1 MIKKPPGVNLL
12 NQFFIIFS
20 GLFNQCMQKLDVNRE
35 QLFISEGKSLF
46 KSHKIFFLD
55 NLFSRSIFLLKS
67 ILDTFWEEKFFS
79 ISSAN
84 SPGPDPRSIHSPF
97 FWGFNSLIR

>member
-1 MIKKPPGVNLL
+1 MIKKPPGINLL

-35 QLFISEGKSLF
+35 QLLISGGKSLF
-46 KSHKIFFLD
+46 KSHKIFLLD

-67 ILDTFWEEKFFS
+67 ILATFWEEKFFS

-84 SPGPDPRSIHSPF
+84 IPGPDPRSIHSPF
-97 FWGFNSLIR
+97 FWGFNSLIN

>member
-1 MIKKPPGVNLL
+1 
-12 NQFFIIFS
+12 
-20 GLFNQCMQKLDVNRE
+20 MQKLDVNRE
-35 QLFISEGKSLF
+35 QLLISGGKSLF
-46 KSHKIFFLD
+46 KSHKIFLLD

-97 FWGFNSLIR
+97 FGDLIL